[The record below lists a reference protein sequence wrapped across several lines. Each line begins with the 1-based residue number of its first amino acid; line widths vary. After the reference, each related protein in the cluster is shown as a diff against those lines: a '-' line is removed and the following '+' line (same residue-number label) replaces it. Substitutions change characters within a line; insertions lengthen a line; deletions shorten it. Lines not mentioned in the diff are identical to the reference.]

1 MAISMKSH
9 EPKPPTMRHV
19 GMPPALEKTL
29 SRDVVRAMESG
40 QIEVRF
46 QPQFSSATGQMIAA
60 EALARWQHPVLGEI
74 GAAEL
79 FGMAERWGL
88 VAQLSRHIV
97 RKAIAEAAHWPS
109 ELALSVNITPDELAD
124 PAFASDLTLMLVEN
138 GFAPNRLTLEITEQ
152 TLLGNLN
159 ASARALTAVCAAGVR
174 IALDD
179 FGAGFCN
186 FQYLKRLPVHAI
198 KLDRSMVQGIT
209 RSQRDLEVLRAILRL
224 AEALELKTV
233 AEGIET
239 EGQRQTVIA
248 EGCDAWQG
256 YLWAEPL
263 GARQMRTLANV

>member
-1 MAISMKSH
+1 MKSQT
-9 EPKPPTMRHV
+9 PLSPTMRPSGIH
-19 GMPPALEKTL
+19 PALEKAL
-29 SRDVVRAMESG
+29 SRDVARAMEAG
-40 QIEVRF
+40 QIELRF
-46 QPQFSSATGQMIAA
+46 QPQFCAKSGAMLGA

-79 FGMAERWGL
+79 FSMAARCNLSGEL
-88 VAQLSRHIV
+88 SQHMVSLAVA
-97 RKAIAEAAHWPS
+97 AASEWPQ
-109 ELALSVNITPDELAD
+109 ELRLSVNITPDQLAD
-124 PAFASDLTLMLVEN
+124 PAFASELTLLLVSH
-138 GFAPNRLTLEITEQ
+138 GFAPSRLTLEITEQ
-152 TLLGNLN
+152 TLLGNLT
-159 ASARALTAVCAAGVR
+159 ASARALTAVAATGVR

-198 KLDRSMVQGIT
+198 KLDRSMMHGIT

-224 AEALELKTV
+224 AEALELETV

-239 EGQRQTVIA
+239 EGQRQVVID

-263 GARQMRTLANV
+263 GVHQMYTLSKV

>member
-1 MAISMKSH
+1 MESQNNLPPMKRTAGI
-9 EPKPPTMRHV
+9 PL
-19 GMPPALEKTL
+19 ALEKSL
-29 SRDVVRAMESG
+29 ARDIARAMQTG

-46 QPQFSSATGQMIAA
+46 QPQFSARYGVMVGA
-60 EALARWQHPVLGEI
+60 EALARWEHPVLGVI
-74 GAAEL
+74 GALDL
-79 FGMAERWGL
+79 FAMAQRVGL
-88 VAQLSRHIV
+88 VGELSRHTV
-97 RKAIAEAAHWPS
+97 QLAIAEASSWPS
-109 ELALSVNITPDELAD
+109 ELRLSVNITPEELAD
-124 PAFASDLTLMLVEN
+124 PAFASDLTVLLLTH
-138 GFAPNRLTLEITEQ
+138 GFSPARLTLEITEQ

-159 ASARALTAVCAAGVR
+159 ASARALTAVAATGVR

-186 FQYLKRLPVHAI
+186 FQYLKRLPINAI
-198 KLDRSMVQGIT
+198 KLDRSMMHGIT

-224 AEALELKTV
+224 AEALELETV

-239 EGQRQTVIA
+239 EGQRQVVIN